1 MRLQCISACGMPRAL
16 DMRLGYMTC
25 TQLDTTTSSLPKANV
40 QQDLLAPS
48 DPDTSNC
55 SIRLLQFNDHMHG
68 IRKKPARTTSSH
80 QGMLHTVG
88 GSTPLKY
95 SDLILFTGE
104 GHK

>member
-68 IRKKPARTTSSH
+68 IRKTCKDDFFSSGYATH
-80 QGMLHTVG
+80 CRWINSIEIQ
-88 GSTPLKY
+88 
-95 SDLILFTGE
+95 
-104 GHK
+104 